1 MTTIIS
7 KIFTPILDVWQYT
20 ILSIFLSIGLI
31 VWEFTRNKQTSGQ
44 QSTKNQKP
52 ISFAKIN
59 NNISDELKNSII
71 STETI
76 ERPNHGETRTE
87 VLSEVAEEVL
97 LDENPFQ
104 EIIGL
109 TEKQSNKPLLRDTE
123 QITLLDEPSTGF
135 FLENGLP
142 DELLMEDILTE
153 DIIEIT
159 EDIPPSTEQI
169 TEILSKVQE
178 NIPLDEEEIGIY
190 EYYFKNQTHEVLGKS
205 ETNENIFAE
214 Y

>member
-44 QSTKNQKP
+44 QSPKNQKP

-59 NNISDELKNSII
+59 TNISDELKKSII

-76 ERPNHGETRTE
+76 ENPNHRETQTE
-87 VLSEVAEEVL
+87 VPSKVAEEVL

-104 EIIGL
+104 EIIEL

-135 FLENGLP
+135 FLENDLP
-142 DELLMEDILTE
+142 DELLMEDILAE
-153 DIIEIT
+153 DVIEIT

-178 NIPLDEEEIGIY
+178 NIPLDEEEIRIY
-190 EYYFKNQTHEVLGKS
+190 EYYFKNQSLEVLEKS